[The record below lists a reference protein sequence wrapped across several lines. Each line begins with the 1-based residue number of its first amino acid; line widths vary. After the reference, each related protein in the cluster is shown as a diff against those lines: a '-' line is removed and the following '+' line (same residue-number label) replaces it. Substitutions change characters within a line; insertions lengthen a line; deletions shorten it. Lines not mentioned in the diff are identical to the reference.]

1 MANNIKGDVSHHI
14 EDLTRTAKM
23 HMTHHNQNPTPCV
36 RTNTAMDMLER
47 VRRGQEKLLHIQS
60 T

>member
-23 HMTHHNQNPTPCV
+23 HMTHHNQNP
-36 RTNTAMDMLER
+36 AMCQDEHR
-47 VRRGQEKLLHIQS
+47 YGHA
-60 T
+60 